1 MDTYRTMREK
11 HDLPL
16 PVIIYKNPYLIV
28 SFPRTSASV
37 KKAYNS
43 KVIEQLTNAQMK
55 GFEWIKTQGEAS
67 TGEYSSHFNIGYKT
81 AQRHLSK
88 LKGLGLIKDNGED
101 INSPL

>member
-1 MDTYRTMREK
+1 MICHCLLSSIK
-11 HDLPL
+11 
-16 PVIIYKNPYLIV
+16 ILISLFRSLELLLV
-28 SFPRTSASV
+28 
-37 KKAYNS
+37 
-43 KVIEQLTNAQMK
+43 